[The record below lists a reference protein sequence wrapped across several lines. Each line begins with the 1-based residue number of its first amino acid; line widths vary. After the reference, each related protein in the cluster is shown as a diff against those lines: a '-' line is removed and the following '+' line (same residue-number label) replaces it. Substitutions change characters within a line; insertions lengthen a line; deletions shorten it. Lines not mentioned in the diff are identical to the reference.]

1 MINGILIVQKEQ
13 GFTSHDVVA
22 KLRGIC
28 KQKKIGHTGTLDPN
42 ATGVL
47 PVCLGQ
53 ATKLCDLLTDHDK
66 EYIAEL
72 LLGKTT
78 DTQDIWGTVL
88 TDTGDLWKS
97 LTEKQVEDAILS
109 FVGEQMQ
116 LPPMYSAL
124 KVNGKK
130 LYELARA
137 GIQVERERRPVTFYE
152 IEILEMNL
160 PRVKIRVSCSR
171 GTYIRTLCADIGEKL
186 SCGAV
191 MTALERTRVGMFE
204 KSRSYTL
211 SELEKLRGEGK
222 LEELVY
228 PVEDCFSEFPTYYVK
243 KEADR
248 FLKNG
253 NELKKTMFE
262 KTPEEK
268 GRIRVYDAQKRFCG
282 VYEKADGRDTY
293 KPWKLFLPDAEG

>member
-211 SELEKLRGEGK
+211 SELEKLRDEGK
-222 LEELVY
+222 LEKLVY
-228 PVEDCFSEFPTYYVK
+228 SVEDCFSEFPTYYVK

>member
-191 MTALERTRVGMFE
+191 LTALERTRVGMFE
-204 KSRSYTL
+204 KSRSYAL
-211 SELEKLRGEGK
+211 SELEKLRDEGK

>member
-88 TDTGDLWKS
+88 MDTGDLWKS

-211 SELEKLRGEGK
+211 SELEKLRDEGK

>member
-130 LYELARA
+130 LYKLARA

-211 SELEKLRGEGK
+211 SELEKLRDEGK

>member
-28 KQKKIGHTGTLDPN
+28 QQKNIAHTGTLDPS

-211 SELEKLRGEGK
+211 SELEKLRDEGK

-262 KTPEEK
+262 KTPKEK

>member
-109 FVGEQMQ
+109 FVGDQMQ

-152 IEILEMNL
+152 IEILEMAL

-211 SELEKLRGEGK
+211 SELEKLRDEGK
-222 LEELVY
+222 LEEPVY

-262 KTPEEK
+262 IPPEEK

>member
-88 TDTGDLWKS
+88 TYTGDLWKS

-211 SELEKLRGEGK
+211 SELEKLRDEGK

>member
-1 MINGILIVQKEQ
+1 MLFRSVQKEQ

-109 FVGEQMQ
+109 FAGEQMQ

-211 SELEKLRGEGK
+211 SELEKLRDEGK

>member
-152 IEILEMNL
+152 IEILEMAL

-211 SELEKLRGEGK
+211 SELEKLRDEGK

>member
-72 LLGKTT
+72 ELGKTT
-78 DTQDIWGTVL
+78 DTQDIWGTVEH
-88 TDTGDLWKS
+88 DSGELWKT
-97 LTEKQVEDAILS
+97 LTPEQIREVILS
-109 FVGEQMQ
+109 FEGEQMQ
-116 LPPMYSAL
+116 MPPMYSAL

-137 GIQVERERRPVTFYE
+137 GITVEREKRPVTFYE
-152 IEILEMNL
+152 IEILEMHL
-160 PRVKIRVSCSR
+160 PRVKMRVSCSR

-191 MTALERTRVGMFE
+191 MTSLERTRVGVFE

-211 SELEKLRGEGK
+211 SELEHLRDQGK
-222 LEELVY
+222 LESIVY
-228 PVEDCFSEFPTYYVK
+228 SVEECFAHLPACQVK
-243 KEADR
+243 KAGEKL
-248 FLKNG
+248 LKNG
-253 NELKKTMFE
+253 NELKASYFDELPAQET
-262 KTPEEK
+262 
-268 GRIRVYDAQKRFCG
+268 RIRVYDSQNQFYG
-282 VYEKADGRDTY
+282 IYEKNVEKDSY
-293 KPWKLFLPDAEG
+293 KPWKLFLPESGH

>member
-211 SELEKLRGEGK
+211 SELEKLRDEGK

-262 KTPEEK
+262 KTPEGK

>member
-191 MTALERTRVGMFE
+191 MTALERTRVGMLE
-204 KSRSYTL
+204 TSRSYTL
-211 SELEKLRGEGK
+211 SELEKLRDEGK

>member
-211 SELEKLRGEGK
+211 SELEKLRDEGK
-222 LEELVY
+222 LEKLVY
-228 PVEDCFSEFPTYYVK
+228 SVEDCFSEFPTYYVK

-262 KTPEEK
+262 KTPEGK

>member
-109 FVGEQMQ
+109 FVGDQMQ

-211 SELEKLRGEGK
+211 SELEKLRDEGK

>member
-130 LYELARA
+130 LYKLARA

-191 MTALERTRVGMFE
+191 MTALERTQVGMFE

-211 SELEKLRGEGK
+211 SELEKLRDEGK

>member
-116 LPPMYSAL
+116 FPPMYSAL

-211 SELEKLRGEGK
+211 SELEKLRDEGK

>member
-109 FVGEQMQ
+109 FAGEQMQ

-211 SELEKLRGEGK
+211 SELEKLRDEGK

-262 KTPEEK
+262 KTPKEK

>member
-211 SELEKLRGEGK
+211 SELEKLRDEGK

-262 KTPEEK
+262 IPPEEK

>member
-191 MTALERTRVGMFE
+191 MIALERTRVGMFE

-211 SELEKLRGEGK
+211 SELEKLRDEGK

-228 PVEDCFSEFPTYYVK
+228 SVEDCFSEFPTYYVK

>member
-97 LTEKQVEDAILS
+97 LTEKQMEDAILS

-211 SELEKLRGEGK
+211 SELEKLRDEGK

>member
-186 SCGAV
+186 SCVAV

-211 SELEKLRGEGK
+211 SELEKLRDEGK

>member
-13 GFTSHDVVA
+13 SFTSHDVVA

-211 SELEKLRGEGK
+211 SELEKLRDEGK

>member
-211 SELEKLRGEGK
+211 SELEKLRDEGK
-222 LEELVY
+222 LEKLVHS
-228 PVEDCFSEFPTYYVK
+228 VEDCFSEFPTYYVK

>member
-109 FVGEQMQ
+109 FAGEQMQ

-211 SELEKLRGEGK
+211 SELEKLRDEGK

>member
-211 SELEKLRGEGK
+211 SELEKLRDEGK